1 MKNIAL
7 GAALVLTFMSWSAV
21 ADEQGTMQAKAPT
34 EEQCKAMAEQHGM
47 KGDDSDA
54 WVKKCMEMS
63 NDMKSDRGTGEN
75 DDMQDKNDSNDM
87 GDMNDMNNMDDGND
101 MRDPEDGDSGMSGD
115 DDK

>member
-21 ADEQGTMQAKAPT
+21 AEEQGTMHAKAPT
-34 EEQCKAMAEQHGM
+34 EGQCKAMAEQHGM

-63 NDMKSDRGTGEN
+63 NDMKSDRGMSEN
-75 DDMQDKNDSNDM
+75 DDMRDKNDSNNT
-87 GDMNDMNNMDDGND
+87 GDMNDTGDGND

-115 DDK
+115 DDNK